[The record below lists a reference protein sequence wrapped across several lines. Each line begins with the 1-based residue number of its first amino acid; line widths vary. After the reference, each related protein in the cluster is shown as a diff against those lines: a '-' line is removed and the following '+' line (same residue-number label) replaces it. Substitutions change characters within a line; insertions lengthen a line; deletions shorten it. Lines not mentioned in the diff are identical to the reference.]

1 MKAKTWK
8 HMTQR
13 EKIIKVLK
21 IDAIILTIFSLFVM
35 GIILSN
41 NYLLWGALITLVI
54 FVNSILNNKFNR
66 NRNRT
71 MSDYEGTLTG
81 FDGLST
87 ASTLDPKYSM
97 LYDDV

>member
-8 HMTQR
+8 HMTPQ
-13 EKIIKVLK
+13 EKVIKILK
-21 IDAIILTIFSLFVM
+21 IDAIILTIFSLFIM

-54 FVNSILNNKFNR
+54 FVNSISNNR
-66 NRNRT
+66 CNRNRT
-71 MSDYEGTLTG
+71 MSDDDEPLTG

-97 LYDDV
+97 LYKERYK

>member
-13 EKIIKVLK
+13 EKVIKVLK

-35 GIILSN
+35 GIILNN

-66 NRNRT
+66 KRNRNRI
-71 MSDYEGTLTG
+71 MS
-81 FDGLST
+81 
-87 ASTLDPKYSM
+87 
-97 LYDDV
+97 YDDDEGLTAYNMTVDPIGTVLYGDD

>member
-13 EKIIKVLK
+13 EKVIKVLK

-35 GIILSN
+35 GIILNN
-41 NYLLWGALITLVI
+41 NYLIWGALITLVI
-54 FVNSILNNKFNR
+54 FVNFILNNKRKRKR
-66 NRNRT
+66 NRI
-71 MSDYEGTLTG
+71 MSDDDGPLKG

-97 LYDDV
+97 LYDDD

>member
-13 EKIIKVLK
+13 EKVIKVLK
-21 IDAIILTIFSLFVM
+21 IDAIILTIFSLFIM

-54 FVNSILNNKFNR
+54 FVNSISNNKCNR
-66 NRNRT
+66 I
-71 MSDYEGTLTG
+71 MSDDDELLTG
-81 FDGLST
+81 YDLFIDPTYST
-87 ASTLDPKYSM
+87 IYGN
-97 LYDDV
+97 DDIDDD